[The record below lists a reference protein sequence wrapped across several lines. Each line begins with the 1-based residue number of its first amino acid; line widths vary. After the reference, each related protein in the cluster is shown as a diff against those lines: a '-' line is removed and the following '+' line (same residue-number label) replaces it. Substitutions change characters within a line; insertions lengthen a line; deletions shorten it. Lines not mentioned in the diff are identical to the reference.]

1 MGKIALITGIS
12 GQDGSYLA
20 ELLLSKGYEVHG
32 IIRRTSISNMA
43 RICHIENEL
52 HLHYGDLTDG
62 EQISSIIYNVDP
74 DEVYNLGAQSQV
86 RVSFEMPEQ
95 TGNVTG
101 LGATR
106 MLECIRRSGKKI
118 KFYQASSSEMFGNAS
133 ISPQN
138 EETPFSPRSPY
149 AVAKLYAY
157 WMTRNYREE
166 YGMFAVNGILFN
178 HESPRRG
185 EQFVTRKISLGISAI
200 LSGKAKDLRLGNL
213 NAARDWG
220 YAPEYVEAMWRM
232 MQKWQ
237 PDDYVIGTG
246 ETHTVQEFLEFAFE
260 HVGLDWKKY
269 VKQDSRYMRPGE
281 VNVLRADASKA
292 REELAWK
299 PKTKFR
305 ELVELMVDADVF
317 HD

>member
-1 MGKIALITGIS
+1 
-12 GQDGSYLA
+12 
-20 ELLLSKGYEVHG
+20 
-32 IIRRTSISNMA
+32 
-43 RICHIENEL
+43 
-52 HLHYGDLTDG
+52 
-62 EQISSIIYNVDP
+62 
-74 DEVYNLGAQSQV
+74 
-86 RVSFEMPEQ
+86 
-95 TGNVTG
+95 
-101 LGATR
+101 
-106 MLECIRRSGKKI
+106 
-118 KFYQASSSEMFGNAS
+118 
-133 ISPQN
+133 
-138 EETPFSPRSPY
+138 
-149 AVAKLYAY
+149 
-157 WMTRNYREE
+157 
-166 YGMFAVNGILFN
+166 
-178 HESPRRG
+178 
-185 EQFVTRKISLGISAI
+185 
-200 LSGKAKDLRLGNL
+200 
-213 NAARDWG
+213 
-220 YAPEYVEAMWRM
+220 M